1 MQVNPAHPQPPPPP
15 PDLSGPGAGP
25 TSQAGATHTPERGR
39 SPGPASRPGWLEP
52 AHLGP
57 NLRLRRF
64 VPSRPCAVQCANSG
78 SRPPPAGPHDC
89 AARAGALARVGPS
102 ESPAWLKMASPSRGP
117 RGRPG
122 HNESGGPAAG
132 LTFHLHVLG
141 LAQLLL
147 ARFLLLL
154 LLLVVHV
161 GRGLGLACGRRP
173 GLRARRAG
181 GC

>member
-1 MQVNPAHPQPPPPP
+1 
-15 PDLSGPGAGP
+15 
-25 TSQAGATHTPERGR
+25 
-39 SPGPASRPGWLEP
+39 
-52 AHLGP
+52 
-57 NLRLRRF
+57 
-64 VPSRPCAVQCANSG
+64 
-78 SRPPPAGPHDC
+78 
-89 AARAGALARVGPS
+89 
-102 ESPAWLKMASPSRGP
+102 MASPSRGS
-117 RGRPG
+117 RGRPD
-122 HNESGGPAAG
+122 HNESAGPSAG

-147 ARFLLLL
+147 ARFLLLLL